1 MALSRHARRHPV
13 TGPVAMKETHISFG
27 GEVTFFLFVVGPLGP
42 PPSLARFASLESPGK
57 CPFSTKQNGLLCG
70 VGIRVWRAGPD
81 RNRDVRVTTGSDL

>member
-1 MALSRHARRHPV
+1 MTLTRHARRHPV
-13 TGPVAMKETHISFG
+13 TGPVAMEETHISFG

-42 PPSLARFASLESPGK
+42 PPPFARFASLESPSK

-81 RNRDVRVTTGSDL
+81 RNRGVIVAPGSDL

>member
-1 MALSRHARRHPV
+1 MTLTRHARRHPV
-13 TGPVAMKETHISFG
+13 TGPVAMEETHISFG

-81 RNRDVRVTTGSDL
+81 RNRDVRVAPGSDL